1 MAQLPQNCYAGACS
15 GGSFC
20 MQNIRRL
27 GLRARVNC
35 SIQTTVVLAE
45 SSIPATLVRK
55 LLLSWICPCR
65 AVQNSTEHN
74 TKFFLQLRLILTL
87 KSELSVSVSWKTV
100 RIYPLW
106 LEGGGGRSRREKD
119 WKYRLDSGS
128 INVFIAKETG
138 ALNSSLLAYQR
149 QHYPRR
155 SKSNRSK
162 PLLPRDWDSTLSWY
176 NRVRRNRIS
185 YFPEGTSTRNGRNS
199 RTTSVFRQ
207 QETFSLTKSNKRHT
221 KRQVWVWGRQLN
233 PVQEANCYVYCAM
246 SLESDA
252 SRLCHAY
259 SRHSM

>member
-162 PLLPRDWDSTLSWY
+162 PLLPRDWTAHFLDIIEFVEIEYRTFLREHQPEMVEIREQHLSLDNKKPFLWP
-176 NRVRRNRIS
+176 N
-185 YFPEGTSTRNGRNS
+185 PTRDTPKDRS
-199 RTTSVFRQ
+199 
-207 QETFSLTKSNKRHT
+207 
-221 KRQVWVWGRQLN
+221 
-233 PVQEANCYVYCAM
+233 
-246 SLESDA
+246 ESEEDNWIPCKKPTA
-252 SRLCHAY
+252 TCIAQWA
-259 SRHSM
+259 